1 MIEKKFILTKIE
13 ANQAVLNDVDN
24 NKKIFWPL
32 EYLPK
37 NIEINEP
44 VNIIIS
50 SEENIASRKILA
62 RDVLNEILDISE

>member
-1 MIEKKFILTKIE
+1 MIEKKFILIKIE

-50 SEENIASRKILA
+50 SEENIANRKILA